1 MPSPDASDE
10 LARQR
15 LAGLGLSRPGWVP
28 DQTGVFPAAPSPVE
42 TTPPPAAPAAPSPP
56 PGDLLTRLRALDLDA
71 SGRALAAL
79 AALCGA
85 LLLVTAWA
93 LLRPHPAA
101 PPPAAQPLPVAAL
114 PSPTPSGLVVD
125 VGGRVRRPGLV
136 TLPAGSRVADALRA
150 AGGALRSRD
159 LATVNLAA
167 LVSDGQLLLVGVP
180 GGDASA
186 TGAAGGTPGPVSL
199 NSATVDQLDAL
210 PGIGPVLAQRIVD
223 WRTQHGGFKSV
234 RDLDQVS
241 GIGDAIYAEL
251 EPLVTV

>member
-1 MPSPDASDE
+1 M
-10 LARQR
+10 
-15 LAGLGLSRPGWVP
+15 
-28 DQTGVFPAAPSPVE
+28 FPAAPASSD
-42 TTPPPAAPAAPSPP
+42 SPP
-56 PGDLLTRLRALDLDA
+56 LTVASPSTGELLSRVRALDLNA
-71 SGRALAAL
+71 SGRALVAL
-79 AALCGA
+79 AAVCAG

-93 LLRPHPAA
+93 LLRPHPTA
-101 PPPAAQPLPVAAL
+101 PPPAAAPLPVAAL

-136 TLPAGSRVADALRA
+136 TLPPGARVADALRA
-150 AGGALRSRD
+150 AGGAIRSRD
-159 LATVNLAA
+159 LATINLAA
-167 LVSDGQLLLVGVP
+167 KVSDGQLLLIGMP
-180 GGDASA
+180 GGEASGAGA
-186 TGAAGGTPGPVSL
+186 TGGTAGPVSL

-241 GIGDAIYAEL
+241 GIGDTIYAEL